1 MAYFIL
7 NPNETDKTNIYRIAA
22 DDDAKSKLNINS
34 DFISV
39 DVSDSEFNN
48 LRNKTKLITGHDG
61 TNYTFN
67 DNPSTS
73 TDTPEDPD
81 SVPSI
86 HETAAQLRLELDG
99 IVALCNAFLESNSG
113 HAWYSSIETYRNY
126 CRDFDESS
134 ITYPLTKSWEK
145 YCEDNSTTY
154 YHPLQI
160 P

>member
-7 NPNETDKTNIYRIAA
+7 NPNETNKTNVYKIAA
-22 DDDAKSKLNINS
+22 DDDAKAKLLLSS
-34 DFISV
+34 DHISV

-48 LRNKTKLITGHDG
+48 LRNNTKIITGHNG
-61 TNYTFN
+61 SNYTYD
-67 DNPSTS
+67 DNPATS
-73 TDTPEDPD
+73 SDSPEDSD

-86 HETAAQLRLELDG
+86 HETAAQLRSELDG
-99 IVALCNAFLESNSG
+99 IVAVCNSFLESNSG

>member
-7 NPNETDKTNIYRIAA
+7 NPNETNKTNVYKIAA
-22 DDDAKSKLNINS
+22 DDDAKAKLLLSS
-34 DFISV
+34 DHISV

-48 LRNKTKLITGHDG
+48 LRNNTKIITGHNG
-61 TNYTFN
+61 SNYTYD
-67 DNPSTS
+67 DNPATS
-73 TDTPEDPD
+73 SDSPEDSD

-86 HETAAQLRLELDG
+86 HETAAQLRSELDG
-99 IVALCNAFLESNSG
+99 IVAVCNSFLESNSG

-134 ITYPLTKSWEK
+134 ITYPLTK

>member
-7 NPNETDKTNIYRIAA
+7 NPNETNKTNVYKIAA
-22 DDDAKSKLNINS
+22 DDDAKAN
-34 DFISV
+34 
-39 DVSDSEFNN
+39 
-48 LRNKTKLITGHDG
+48 
-61 TNYTFN
+61 
-67 DNPSTS
+67 
-73 TDTPEDPD
+73 
-81 SVPSI
+81 
-86 HETAAQLRLELDG
+86 ETAAQLRSELDG
-99 IVALCNAFLESNSG
+99 IVAVCNSFLESNSG